1 MGRHSAGVRIVDH
14 YSEDQVRK
22 ALTPYHSRIKGA
34 IVAGFAEWLAVVECR
49 TKNGFSPV
57 LYPRTVTNYVF
68 DAIARNARSVL
79 GADPTV
85 RVLDE
90 SQTVKFCFGNVV
102 IGRFKKGDDDH
113 LGQNIPTQ
121 AVLGFVDP
129 QQSLP
134 GLPPA
139 AAKVEF
145 VWAANDIGTE
155 IESVLVVARD
165 HYRLLWSY
173 EIDDAAEGGGIVIF
187 PTPSAPDDD
196 EPLVKPKVAP
206 KKDASDE

>member
-1 MGRHSAGVRIVDH
+1 MDQ
-14 YSEDQVRK
+14 YSEAEVRK
-22 ALTPYHSRIKGA
+22 ALTSYHSRIKGV
-34 IVAGFAEWLAVVECR
+34 IVAGFAEWLAVAECR
-49 TKNGFSPV
+49 TKKGFAPI
-57 LYPRTVTNYVF
+57 LYPRTITNYVF

-79 GADPTV
+79 GADPSV

-90 SQTVKFCFGNVV
+90 TQTVKFCFGDVV
-102 IGRFKKGDDDH
+102 VGRFKKGDDDH

-134 GLPPA
+134 GFPPA

-165 HYRLLWSY
+165 CERLLWSY
-173 EIDDAAEGGGIVIF
+173 EIDDAAESGGSGVVVL
-187 PTPSAPDDD
+187 PTPSGPDDD
-196 EPLVKPKVAP
+196 EPLVKPRVAS
-206 KKDASDE
+206 KKDAAGD

>member
-1 MGRHSAGVRIVDH
+1 MDQ
-14 YSEDQVRK
+14 YSEAQVRE

-34 IVAGFAEWLAVVECR
+34 IVSGFAEWLAVAECR
-49 TKNGFSPV
+49 TKNGFAPI
-57 LYPRTVTNYVF
+57 LYPRTITNYVF

-79 GADPTV
+79 GLDPTV

-90 SQTVKFCFGNVV
+90 TQTVKFCFGNVV
-102 IGRFKKGDDDH
+102 VGRFKKGDDDH

-134 GLPPA
+134 GFPPA

-165 HYRLLWSY
+165 CERLLWSY
-173 EIDDAAEGGGIVIF
+173 EIDDAAESGGIGVVVL
-187 PTPSAPDDD
+187 PTPSGPDDD
-196 EPLVKPKVAP
+196 EPLVKPKVAFR
-206 KKDASDE
+206 KDVAGE

>member
-1 MGRHSAGVRIVDH
+1 MDQ
-14 YSEDQVRK
+14 YSEAEVRK

-34 IVAGFAEWLAVVECR
+34 VVAGFAEWRAVAECR
-49 TKNGFSPV
+49 TKNGFAPI
-57 LYPRTVTNYVF
+57 LYPRTITNYVF
-68 DAIARNARSVL
+68 DAIARNARATFGSDV
-79 GADPTV
+79 TV
-85 RVLDE
+85 RVCDE
-90 SQTVKFCFGNVV
+90 SQTVKFCFGNMVV
-102 IGRFKKGDDDH
+102 GRFKKGDDDH

-165 HYRLLWSY
+165 CERLLWSY
-173 EIDDAAEGGGIVIF
+173 EIDDAAESGGSGVVVL
-187 PTPSAPDDD
+187 PTSVGPDDD
-196 EPLVKPKVAP
+196 EPLVKPKVAS
-206 KKDASDE
+206 KKDATGE